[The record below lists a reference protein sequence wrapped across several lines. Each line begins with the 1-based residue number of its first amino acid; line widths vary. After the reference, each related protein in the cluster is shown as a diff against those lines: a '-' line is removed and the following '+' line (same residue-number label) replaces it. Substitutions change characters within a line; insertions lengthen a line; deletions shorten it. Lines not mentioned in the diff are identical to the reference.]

1 MGLQTVKDAIPEKTD
16 NRTEDQ
22 DLQKIDEIDI
32 QICRREEKNAL
43 RSKGYDVF
51 SLAIIDE
58 MNESGIRFR

>member
-32 QICRREEKNAL
+32 QI
-43 RSKGYDVF
+43 
-51 SLAIIDE
+51 
-58 MNESGIRFR
+58 